1 LPKTILHA
9 RTEGTGVK
17 TVLVVDDEL
26 ANAEILSLI
35 FEEEGYR
42 VFCAVNGRHGL
53 ERAHEVRPDLIVLDY
68 MMPIMTGAELG
79 RALRADPRTRHIRIL
94 MNSSL
99 PEAAIR
105 PHFSGYD
112 RFLRKP
118 YNVEAAL
125 AIMSE
130 LLAD

>member
-1 LPKTILHA
+1 M
-9 RTEGTGVK
+9 K

-26 ANAEILSLI
+26 ANAEVLSLI
-35 FEEEGYR
+35 LEEEGYR

-53 ERAHEVRPDLIVLDY
+53 ERVHEVLPDLVVLDF
-68 MMPIMTGAELG
+68 MMPIMSGAEMG
-79 RALRADPRTRHIRIL
+79 KALRADPKTQEVKIL

-99 PEAAIR
+99 PESAVR

-118 YNVEAAL
+118 YNIDAAL
-125 AIMSE
+125 RIMID
-130 LLAD
+130 LIGR